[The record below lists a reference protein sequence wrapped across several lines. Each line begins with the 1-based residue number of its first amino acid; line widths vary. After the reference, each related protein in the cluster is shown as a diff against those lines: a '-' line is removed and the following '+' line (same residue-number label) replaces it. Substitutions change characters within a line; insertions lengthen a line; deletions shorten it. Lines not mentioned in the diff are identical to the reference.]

1 MFKKILVGTDFSE
14 ASDEARRV
22 AIEVARR
29 LGAELEIVHVEE
41 PLPAYAFSEGAL
53 PDLPRLQEEVRIWAE
68 RQLED
73 LARGARASGVSTTTT
88 VLLGVP
94 ASAIVEAA
102 RTARRSDR
110 GGNSRTDRARAR
122 APRLG
127 RRACRPQRPV
137 RGPDGQADARRNAGH
152 EAEGRRLS
160 LSAPGAGRART

>member
-73 LARGARASGVSTTTT
+73 LARGARASGVSTTTA

-102 RTARRSDR
+102 RTARADLIVV
-110 GGNSRTDRARAR
+110 GTHGRTGLERVL
-122 APRLG
+122 LG
-127 RRACRPQRPV
+127 SVAERV
-137 RGPDGQADARRNAGH
+137 VRNAPC
-152 EAEGRRLS
+152 AVLTVRQT
-160 LSAPGAGRART
+160 PGATQDTKPKAAA